1 MKRLADP
8 PYMAFPFRIGAGGA
22 QRSDRRRHV
31 REQIEQVLF
40 TDPGERVFRPELGAG
55 VRSLLFEPNA
65 SPLWTLTR
73 KRLTAALVEV
83 LQGEVDPRSLQVD
96 VDGEG
101 ESLSIVVSYALA
113 TLGHTEE
120 HRFDLGASGAGVGG
134 GFRG

>member
-8 PYMAFPFRIGAGGA
+8 PYLSFPFRIGRGGA

-40 TDPGERVFRPELGAG
+40 TDPGDRVFRPELGAG
-55 VRSLLFEPNA
+55 ARSLIFEPNT

-73 KRLTAALVEV
+73 KRLMAALAEV

-96 VDGEG
+96 VTGEG
-101 ESLSIVVSYALA
+101 ETLSVVVSYTLA
-113 TLGHTEE
+113 TLGAAEE
-120 HRFDLGASGAGVGG
+120 HRFDVRAGG
-134 GFRG
+134 GSLG